1 MRKLLTVHDS
11 FDVPERGRVIVG
23 RSEDKDARL
32 VAGQDFLLVL
42 TNGERHKLKALG
54 IEQFT
59 RCYSDATQLG
69 ILIGEQLNTSAPLL
83 DSEIWV
89 EA

>member
-23 RSEDKDARL
+23 RSEDKDAQL
-32 VAGQDFLLVL
+32 IVGQKFLLVL
-42 TNGERHKLKALG
+42 TNGERHNLTALG
-54 IEQFT
+54 VEQFT
-59 RCYSDATQLG
+59 RCFSASTQLG
-69 ILIGEQLNTSAPLL
+69 VLIGEQLNTSAPLS